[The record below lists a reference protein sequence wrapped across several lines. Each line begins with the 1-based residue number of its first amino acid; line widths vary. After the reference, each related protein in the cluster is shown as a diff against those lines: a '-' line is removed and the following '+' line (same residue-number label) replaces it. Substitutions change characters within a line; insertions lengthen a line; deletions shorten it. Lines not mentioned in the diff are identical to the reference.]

1 MSLQGYPVVIQESVL
16 WGEMDAFQHVN
27 NTVYFRYFES
37 ARIAYFGA
45 IGYLDW
51 MKDHGSGPILA
62 STRCRFRRPLTWPDD
77 IQIGAGVSEI
87 GSDRFVMEYSVFSGA
102 QQTVAARGQGVVVHY
117 DYGLSQKAP
126 LPESI
131 RAAIEAMGL
140 SH

>member
-51 MKDHGSGPILA
+51 MRDHGSGPILA
-62 STRCRFRRPLTWPDD
+62 STSCLFRRPLTWPDD

-102 QQTVAARGQGVVVHY
+102 QKTVAARGQGVVVHY

-140 SH
+140 SQ